1 MKHGISRQRLDPVL
15 APDQFGVAQPLGLE
29 DLAKC
34 VTRHGI
40 YPSFPAPTEFHGV
53 NHKVTEE

>member
-15 APDQFGVAQPLGLE
+15 APDQFGVARPLGPE
-29 DLAKC
+29 DLDRC

-40 YPSFPAPTEFHGV
+40 YPSFPAQWESRGV
-53 NHKVTEE
+53 NM

>member
-15 APDQFGVAQPLGLE
+15 TPDQFGVAQPLGPE
-29 DLAKC
+29 DLDKR

-40 YPSFPAPTEFHGV
+40 NPSFLAPTGFPWS
-53 NHKVTEE
+53 